1 MPKLRPAAL
10 LGLTLLAP
18 ASQSWGAEVVTS
30 IKPLELLVRA
40 VAGNSVEIT
49 SLVPSGA
56 SPHTYNMRPSQRR
69 ALENADAIFWVGP
82 EMESFLTRILAGDDF
97 KSRAVALT
105 PGSDAP
111 EEHTTGQDE
120 HDHSPEPDHHDHHD
134 EHDHGEGED
143 PHTWLDPMLALEMA
157 HTIRNTLVSI
167 EGMDAEILD
176 NNLERFEASLVT
188 TDKEI
193 QAQLAPVRE
202 IGLFSYHDAFTR
214 FAEHYD
220 LSLEGIL
227 TLNPELSPGARHI
240 QEVQAKLQA
249 APNPCVLTEPQ
260 FNRQWWT
267 GITEGINIRFSTWDP
282 LASDIESNAEGYQNF
297 LLSIS
302 SAVTACL
309 PEDTEH

>member
-105 PGSDAP
+105 PGSDAT
-111 EEHTTGQDE
+111 EEHTTGHDE
-120 HDHSPEPDHHDHHD
+120 HDHLPEPDHHDHHD

-167 EGMDAEILD
+167 EGLDAKILD

-193 QAQLAPVRE
+193 EAQLAPVRE

-267 GITEGINIRFSTWDP
+267 GITEGINVRFSTWDP